1 MSTSM
6 RRPHLL
12 LTAALAFGWLAV
24 AARMF
29 SAYRLQTPTG
39 PIWAVADDMYISAS
53 FARSLVEGDG
63 LRWYPHAPKVEG
75 YSNPMW
81 VMVLAMLHL
90 VPGFHEDLLGLFVA
104 SVNALIVASLS
115 VVFVRAVAR
124 SIATPDWRR
133 SRLGLALALTISATL
148 TLCFCVSAGFETGL
162 VALLTFGAFSEA
174 LQPREAVRWKV
185 IAVLIGL
192 AFWTRMDAL
201 IYFGAT
207 IVLVAPKV
215 PRKRKPVAAV
225 ALLGAMIGAGF
236 VARRMYYG
244 DWLPNTYYLKAT
256 GWPLSDRLAQGLFG
270 SFVPLALLLLV
281 VFPSVAALRH
291 NLTRTVRPVL
301 AALLTYFLALLS
313 SVELGGDFVYI
324 YGQNRFTS
332 VGTVYLA
339 FALVCMGLEI
349 KLPTWRFCGFAIVSL
364 IVSSG
369 PCWILHPDG
378 LTMIGNLLD
387 FRRPP
392 FEPDRLV
399 HFWSTQGKRLR
410 EVSEP
415 GARIAVCGAGA
426 VIYFSHRGG
435 VDLLGKVEPLVAHQ
449 PVRERATSDSRCW
462 RRFPGAGHNKEDV
475 PLVFE
480 ARVPELSLVVPPS
493 AATERYVRVHYNQL
507 EFYALRGATN
517 VHWDKLAVSD

>member
-12 LTAALAFGWLAV
+12 LTAALAFSWLAV

-63 LRWYPHAPKVEG
+63 LRWYAHAPKVEG

-81 VMVLAMLHL
+81 VMVLAVLHL
-90 VPGFHEDLLGLFVA
+90 IPGFDEDLLGLFVA
-104 SVNALIVASLS
+104 GVNGLIVVLLS
-115 VVFVRAVAR
+115 VVFVRALIR
-124 SIATPDWRR
+124 SGAAQDWRL
-133 SRLGLALALTISATL
+133 SRLWLVLLLTLSATL

-162 VALLTFGAFSEA
+162 VALLTVGAFSEA
-174 LQPREAVRWKV
+174 LQPPEAVRWKV
-185 IAVLIGL
+185 IAVLLGL

-201 IYFGAT
+201 IYFSAA
-207 IVLVAPKV
+207 IVVVVPKLPRERKPLSAAAILVA
-215 PRKRKPVAAV
+215 
-225 ALLGAMIGAGF
+225 MICAGF
-236 VARRMYYG
+236 VARRLYYG

-256 GWPLSDRLAQGLFG
+256 GWPLTDRLAQGLFG
-270 SFVPLALLLLV
+270 SFVPLALLLFV
-281 VFPSVAALRH
+281 VLPSVAALRV
-291 NLTRTVRPVL
+291 NLTRIVRPVL
-301 AALLTYFLALLS
+301 AALLTYLIALLS
-313 SVELGGDFVYI
+313 SIELGGDFVHI

-339 FALVCMGLEI
+339 FALVCIVLE
-349 KLPTWRFCGFAIVSL
+349 LPRWRACWYAMVAL
-364 IVSSG
+364 LVSSG
-369 PCWILHPDG
+369 PVWILHNDG
-378 LTMIGNLLD
+378 ATMIGNLLD
-387 FRRPP
+387 YRRPP

-480 ARVPELSLVVPPS
+480 ARMPELSLVVPPS
-493 AATERYVRVHYNQL
+493 AATDRYVRVYYSQI